1 MLPLLNL
8 SDDYGDE
15 DYYLENDE
23 LNSNYSSR
31 GPFRVNC
38 DSDDKL
44 DQEGPT
50 SDKVAEM
57 P

>member
-23 LNSNYSSR
+23 LNLNYSSR
-31 GPFRVNC
+31 GP
-38 DSDDKL
+38 
-44 DQEGPT
+44 
-50 SDKVAEM
+50 
-57 P
+57 

>member
-15 DYYLENDE
+15 DYYLEYDE

-31 GPFRVNC
+31 GPERDNC

-44 DQEGPT
+44 DQEGAT
-50 SDKVAEM
+50 SDKIAEM